1 MRDNLNMF
9 INKFIHA
16 QYQLSKSS
24 SKISGYSFLS
34 AAAGGTGII
43 AVSSSNS

>member
-16 QYQLSKSS
+16 QYLSKSS
-24 SKISGYSFLS
+24 SKISVYSFLS

-43 AVSSSNS
+43 AVSSPNS

>member
-9 INKFIHA
+9 KFMHA
-16 QYQLSKSS
+16 QYLSKSS
-24 SKISGYSFLS
+24 SKISVYSFLS